1 VFVAAEERWREM
13 RTLYEWEG
21 VAPRRLATVGML
33 TEKAVVQRA
42 AREGW
47 IAPEDRG
54 VADLTRIRALQ
65 AIAMA
70 EVDAAMAV
78 GEGAAFDKVRI
89 ETAASALKVVEK
101 LLDTTRAALLAQQQ
115 VERARLAE
123 EGNAECTAKEQ
134 EERDAEI
141 AEILESIED
150 QIDRLARD
158 YAAELAGNP
167 NRPEQDRADLG

>member
-1 VFVAAEERWREM
+1 MPVSAEKRWAEM
-13 RTLYEWEG
+13 RDLYEREG
-21 VAPRRLATVGML
+21 VAFGRLAMVSGL
-33 TEKAVVQRA
+33 AENGIARRA
-42 AREGW
+42 ARDNW
-47 IAPEDRG
+47 LPPEDRG
-54 VADLTRIRALQ
+54 VADLARIRSLQ

-78 GEGAAFDKVRI
+78 GEDAAFDKVRI

-115 VERARLAE
+115 AERARLAQ

-141 AEILESIED
+141 AEILESIEG
-150 QIDRLARD
+150 QIDRLARN
-158 YAAELAGNP
+158 YATELAGD
-167 NRPEQDRADLG
+167 QDGRKEARAGRQ

>member
-1 VFVAAEERWREM
+1 MFVAAEERWREM

-21 VAPRRLATVGML
+21 VAPRRLATVAML

-42 AREGW
+42 ARECW

-158 YAAELAGNP
+158 YAAELAGN
-167 NRPEQDRADLG
+167 QDGRQEARADLG